1 MNGVGNVFGDG
12 SHFNGENAFGD
23 EVARVWSHDAHAEYA
38 LGIGID
44 NELGLAFDA
53 PNGMRFAQ
61 SGPGEAHDIDFS
73 VLFAGVGFGQAH
85 PGNFGVGVH
94 DRGDECV
101 KRRGFTGE
109 NFGGDFAFVR
119 GFVGKAGTWNGVADC
134 KEAGVVC
141 THL

>member
-12 SHFNGENAFGD
+12 SHFNGERAFGD
-23 EVARVWSHDAHAEYA
+23 EVARVWSHNAHAEHA

-85 PGNFGVGVH
+85 PCNFGIGVH
-94 DRGDECV
+94 DRGNECV

-119 GFVGKAGTWNGVADC
+119 GFVGKAGAWNSIADC
-134 KEAGVVC
+134 KETGIVC